1 MKELIMKKIKAKI
14 VRTVTEIATI
24 IVDNNGD
31 PVELIEVHEEIEDDG
46 IEILKVIDKIS
57 EW

>member
-14 VRTVTEIATI
+14 VRTVTEIATV
-24 IVDNNGD
+24 IVDNNGEV
-31 PVELIEVHEEIEDDG
+31 VELHEVHEEIEDDG

>member
-1 MKELIMKKIKAKI
+1 MKKIKAKI